1 MRLNRIGQTEQEI
14 TMSGK
19 KTLIALSAAIALGTL
34 CAASVAQAS
43 DDKNK
48 WYPQDDDP
56 GPPVPGIHTLPSS
69 HAFGGNAYG
78 FVPSKKLTR
87 HAPRSLSREENY
99 GPKDR

>member
-1 MRLNRIGQTEQEI
+1 
-14 TMSGK
+14 MSGK
-19 KTLIALSAAIALGTL
+19 KTLIALSAALALGTL

-69 HAFGGNAYG
+69 HGAPRSYLGGNAYG
-78 FVPSKKLTR
+78 FVAPANHVHHKSKER
-87 HAPRSLSREENY
+87 IRGR
-99 GPKDR
+99 